1 MWLEATFPHPTGEK
15 LHGTRLCF
23 GGVERKGEHMEDT
36 KRLSAAQSK
45 SLVVVLGLAIA
56 LLAAGSIWWGL
67 SHPTPASLKVVAP
80 AQTPGGPAMVQA
92 TITVNG
98 MSCEGCAATITSEIK
113 KLGAD
118 EVAVSLEEKSAV
130 VTFRTD
136 KLSLST
142 ILEKITEL
150 GYEPKLDS

>member
-1 MWLEATFPHPTGEK
+1 MQE
-15 LHGTRLCF
+15 
-23 GGVERKGEHMEDT
+23 T

-67 SHPTPASLKVVAP
+67 SHPTPASLKVVTP
-80 AQTPGGPAMVQA
+80 AQTPGGPAVVQA
-92 TITVNG
+92 KITVNG
-98 MSCEGCAATITSEIK
+98 MSCEGCAASITSSLTK
-113 KLGAD
+113 MGVD
-118 EVAVSLEEKSAV
+118 SVVVSLEERSAV

-136 KLSLST
+136 KISLST
-142 ILEKITEL
+142 ILEKITEI